1 MYCTLNTPKID
12 MDQVLCGQICPND
25 IVFVHRK
32 GRRKDVEVRKSEQ
45 FLGLTIADNG
55 YGCSYIK
62 KIRTNSTASRVPF
75 IQVSFSDFFLCINF
89 LFDYQRN
96 DCWNQFSRKRY
107 KFCRHPTDL

>member
-75 IQVSFSDFFLCINF
+75 IQVSFFDFFFILISSLYNVHIALKCNVLIF
-89 LFDYQRN
+89 LVTRM
-96 DCWNQFSRKRY
+96 RK
-107 KFCRHPTDL
+107 KTSH